1 MTTTSLSSLL
11 REMQTWIT
19 ISPATLEAAELS
31 GITTKNSEDLRYYLK
46 AWVGGRYDEDPQ
58 SLVDSLIYLIPKKY
72 LG

>member
-31 GITTKNSEDLRYYLK
+31 GITTKKFR
-46 AWVGGRYDEDPQ
+46 GP
-58 SLVDSLIYLIPKKY
+58 
-72 LG
+72 